1 MERKS
6 EVKGAVVGESQ
17 KRAREETNVT
27 EEEVEEFLAILKRIN
42 VAVNYFKKGNR
53 DIRNLTDLR
62 MVEDSLNVE
71 VNDGENVGLDLNADP
86 DTGSDPS
93 KLILPPKYLAS
104 LSKEVRIRRTEMERK
119 SEVKG
124 AVVGESQKRARE
136 ETNVTEEEVEEFLA
150 ILKRINVAVNYFKKG
165 NRDIRNLTD
174 LRMVEDSLNVEVN
187 DGENVGLD
195 LNADPDTGSDP
206 F

>member
-1 MERKS
+1 M
-6 EVKGAVVGESQ
+6 
-17 KRAREETNVT
+17 
-27 EEEVEEFLAILKRIN
+27 FLFIYR
-42 VAVNYFKKGNR
+42 
-53 DIRNLTDLR
+53 
-62 MVEDSLNVE
+62 
-71 VNDGENVGLDLNADP
+71 
-86 DTGSDPS
+86 S

-187 DGENVGLD
+187 DGKNVGLD

>member
-17 KRAREETNVT
+17 RRAREETT
-27 EEEVEEFLAILKRIN
+27 
-42 VAVNYFKKGNR
+42 
-53 DIRNLTDLR
+53 
-62 MVEDSLNVE
+62 
-71 VNDGENVGLDLNADP
+71 
-86 DTGSDPS
+86 
-93 KLILPPKYLAS
+93 
-104 LSKEVRIRRTEMERK
+104 
-119 SEVKG
+119 
-124 AVVGESQKRARE
+124 
-136 ETNVTEEEVEEFLA
+136 VTEEEVEEFLA

>member
-1 MERKS
+1 MASCWKSIPIWNQWPLLSKCPMSSALFHTTSPHDNDSLKLVTSKLILIPKYLASLSKEVRIRRTEMEGKS

-17 KRAREETNVT
+17 KRAREETTVT

-42 VAVNYFKKGNR
+42 VAVRYFKKGN
-53 DIRNLTDLR
+53 
-62 MVEDSLNVE
+62 
-71 VNDGENVGLDLNADP
+71 G
-86 DTGSDPS
+86 
-93 KLILPPKYLAS
+93 
-104 LSKEVRIRRTEMERK
+104 
-119 SEVKG
+119 
-124 AVVGESQKRARE
+124 
-136 ETNVTEEEVEEFLA
+136 
-150 ILKRINVAVNYFKKG
+150 
-165 NRDIRNLTD
+165 DIRNLTD

>member
-1 MERKS
+1 MASSWKS
-6 EVKGAVVGESQ
+6 
-17 KRAREETNVT
+17 TP
-27 EEEVEEFLAILKRIN
+27 IW
-42 VAVNYFKKGNR
+42 NR
-53 DIRNLTDLR
+53 WPLLSKYPMSSALFHIT
-62 MVEDSLNVE
+62 
-71 VNDGENVGLDLNADP
+71 
-86 DTGSDPS
+86 S

-119 SEVKG
+119 SKVKA
-124 AVVGESQKRARE
+124 AVVGESQKRERE
-136 ETNVTEEEVEEFLA
+136 ETTVTEEEVEEFLA

>member
-1 MERKS
+1 MASSWKSIPIWNRWPLLSKYPMSSALFHITSKLILPPKVRIWRTEMERKS

-17 KRAREETNVT
+17 RRAREETTVT

-86 DTGSDPS
+86 D
-93 KLILPPKYLAS
+93 
-104 LSKEVRIRRTEMERK
+104 R
-119 SEVKG
+119 
-124 AVVGESQKRARE
+124 
-136 ETNVTEEEVEEFLA
+136 
-150 ILKRINVAVNYFKKG
+150 
-165 NRDIRNLTD
+165 
-174 LRMVEDSLNVEVN
+174 
-187 DGENVGLD
+187 
-195 LNADPDTGSDP
+195 GSDP

>member
-1 MERKS
+1 M
-6 EVKGAVVGESQ
+6 
-17 KRAREETNVT
+17 
-27 EEEVEEFLAILKRIN
+27 FLFIYR
-42 VAVNYFKKGNR
+42 
-53 DIRNLTDLR
+53 
-62 MVEDSLNVE
+62 
-71 VNDGENVGLDLNADP
+71 
-86 DTGSDPS
+86 S

-136 ETNVTEEEVEEFLA
+136 ETTVTEEEVEEFLA

>member
-1 MERKS
+1 MFLFIYRSKFFLPPKYLASLSKEVRIRRTEMEGKS

-17 KRAREETNVT
+17 KRAREETTVT

-71 VNDGENVGLDLNADP
+71 VNDGENVGLDLN
-86 DTGSDPS
+86 T
-93 KLILPPKYLAS
+93 
-104 LSKEVRIRRTEMERK
+104 
-119 SEVKG
+119 
-124 AVVGESQKRARE
+124 
-136 ETNVTEEEVEEFLA
+136 
-150 ILKRINVAVNYFKKG
+150 
-165 NRDIRNLTD
+165 
-174 LRMVEDSLNVEVN
+174 
-187 DGENVGLD
+187 
-195 LNADPDTGSDP
+195 DPDTGSDP